1 MNVDIKMNV
10 LIVGTGQLAWDL
22 IQTAPDTA
30 TVRMVGRSDLDIT
43 LPDAC
48 RSVLTT
54 FKPDVVINAAAYTA
68 VDRAETEREAAF
80 AVNEQGVANLA
91 SACEKIAA
99 RLFHVS
105 TDFVFDGSANTPYLP
120 SSAANPQSVYGAS
133 KLAGEAVLRHRLP
146 DAVIVRTGWLY
157 SRNGGNFVKTML
169 RLMAEKPELGVIVD
183 QVGTPT
189 WARGLAQLLWVG
201 VMQAVPGGV
210 YHWSDAGVASWYD
223 FAVAIQDIGL
233 ELSLLDK
240 TIPIRPIPASEYP
253 TPAQRPAYSVL
264 DKRSTE
270 TAFGIECVHWRRQ
283 LQTMM
288 QLLP

>member
-1 MNVDIKMNV
+1 MNVVI
-10 LIVGTGQLAWDL
+10 IGTGQLAWDL
-22 IQTAPDTA
+22 IQTAPEA
-30 TVRMVGRSDLDIT
+30 AHVRMVGRADMDIT

-48 RSVLTT
+48 ESVLTT

-91 SACEKIAA
+91 GACERIGA

-105 TDFVFDGSANTPYLP
+105 TDFVFDGSANMPYLP
-120 SSAANPQSVYGAS
+120 SSDANPQSVYGAS

-157 SRNGGNFVKTML
+157 SCNGGNFVKTML

-223 FAVAIQDIGL
+223 FAVAIQDVGL
-233 ELSLLDK
+233 ELGLL
-240 TIPIRPIPASEYP
+240 TNAIPIRPIPATEYP

-270 TAFGIECVHWRRQ
+270 AAFGVECVHWRRQ
-283 LQTMM
+283 LRDMM